1 MLKSP
6 YTHVFMST
14 SVPVDTL
21 ELALQIAVKAHDGQ
35 KDKSGEPYIFHPIR
49 VMQRCSTPK
58 GKIVALLHDTV
69 EDTDVTFEEL
79 EAAGF
84 ESETIDTLRLV
95 THEKGVPYDDYID
108 ALVRDPVAVEVKLAD
123 LEDNSDI
130 RRLKEIGAKDVERL
144 KKYLRT
150 HRRLVD
156 HKLASVQPTVP

>member
-1 MLKSP
+1 MGIN
-6 YTHVFMST
+6 HVSMNASDQ
-14 SVPVDTL
+14 VNLL
-21 ELALQIAVKAHDGQ
+21 ELALQIAVKAHDGE

-49 VMQRCSTPK
+49 VMQRCSTPR

-79 EAAGF
+79 EAASFDAG
-84 ESETIDTLRLV
+84 TIDTLRLV

-108 ALVRDPVAVEVKLAD
+108 ALVHDPVAVEVKIAD

-130 RRLKEIGAKDVERL
+130 RRLKEIGVKDVERL

-156 HKLASVQPTVP
+156 HKLASIQPTAP

>member
-1 MLKSP
+1 
-6 YTHVFMST
+6 MSASNQT
-14 SVPVDTL
+14 NLL
-21 ELALQIAVKAHDGQ
+21 ELALQAAVRAHAGQ

-84 ESETIDTLRLV
+84 DAGTIDTLRLV

-108 ALVRDPVAVEVKLAD
+108 ALGHDPVAVEVKIAD

-130 RRLKEIGAKDVERL
+130 RRLKEIGVKDVERL

-150 HRRLVD
+150 HQRLID
-156 HKLASVQPTVP
+156 HKLASVQTTAP

>member
-1 MLKSP
+1 
-6 YTHVFMST
+6 MSV
-14 SVPVDTL
+14 SDQVNLL

-49 VMQRCSTPK
+49 VMQRCWTPK

-84 ESETIDTLRLV
+84 DAGTIDTLRLV

-108 ALVRDPVAVEVKLAD
+108 ALVHDPVAVEVKIAD

-130 RRLKEIGAKDVERL
+130 RRLKEIGTKDVERL

-150 HRRLVD
+150 HRRLTD
-156 HKLASVQPTVP
+156 HKLASVQAATA

>member
-1 MLKSP
+1 
-6 YTHVFMST
+6 MSA

-21 ELALQIAVKAHDGQ
+21 ELALQIAVKAHAGQ

-58 GKIVALLHDTV
+58 AKIVALLHDTV
-69 EDTDVTFEEL
+69 EDTDVTFEDL
-79 EAAGF
+79 EAASFDSG
-84 ESETIDTLRLV
+84 TLDTLRLV

-108 ALVRDPVAVEVKLAD
+108 ALMHDPVAVEVKLAD

-130 RRLKEIGAKDVERL
+130 LRLKDIETKDVERL

-150 HRRLVD
+150 HRRLTD
-156 HKLASVQPTVP
+156 HKLASVQAAAP

>member
-1 MLKSP
+1 
-6 YTHVFMST
+6 MSA

-21 ELALQIAVKAHDGQ
+21 ELALQIAVKAHAGQ

-58 GKIVALLHDTV
+58 AKIVAVLHDTV
-69 EDTDVTFEEL
+69 EDTDVTFKDL

-84 ESETIDTLRLV
+84 DSGTLDTLRLV
-95 THEKGVPYDDYID
+95 THEKDVPYDEYID
-108 ALVRDPVAVEVKLAD
+108 ALMHDPVAVEVKLAD

-150 HRRLVD
+150 HRRLTD
-156 HKLASVQPTVP
+156 HKLASARPA

>member
-1 MLKSP
+1 
-6 YTHVFMST
+6 MSA

-21 ELALQIAVKAHDGQ
+21 ELALQIAVKAHPGQ

-58 GKIVALLHDTV
+58 AKIVALLHDMV
-69 EDTDVTFEEL
+69 EDTDVTFEHL

-84 ESETIDTLRLV
+84 DSKTLASLRLV
-95 THEKGVPYDDYID
+95 THKKDVPYDEYID
-108 ALVRDPVAVEVKLAD
+108 ALMLDPVAVEVKLAD

-150 HRRLVD
+150 HLRLTD
-156 HKLASVQPTVP
+156 HRLASAQPKAP

>member
-1 MLKSP
+1 MGINHAS
-6 YTHVFMST
+6 MST
-14 SVPVDTL
+14 PNQVNLL
-21 ELALQIAVKAHDGQ
+21 EPALQIAVKAHDGQ

-49 VMQRCSTPK
+49 VMQRCSSPK

-69 EDTDVTFEEL
+69 EDTDVTFGEL

-84 ESETIDTLRLV
+84 DSRTIDTLRLV

-108 ALVRDPVAVEVKLAD
+108 ALLHDPAAVEVKIAD

-130 RRLKEIGAKDVERL
+130 RRLKEIGVKDVERL

>member
-1 MLKSP
+1 
-6 YTHVFMST
+6 MSV
-14 SVPVDTL
+14 SDQVNLL

-58 GKIVALLHDTV
+58 AKIVALLHDTV
-69 EDTDVTFEEL
+69 EDTDVTFKDL

-84 ESETIDTLRLV
+84 DSGTLGTLRLV
-95 THEKGVPYDDYID
+95 THEKDVPYDEYID
-108 ALVRDPVAVEVKLAD
+108 ALMHDPVAVEVKLAD

-130 RRLKEIGAKDVERL
+130 RRLKDIGTKDVERL

-150 HRRLVD
+150 HRRLTD
-156 HKLASVQPTVP
+156 HKLASVQAAAP

>member
-1 MLKSP
+1 MDIN
-6 YTHVFMST
+6 HVSMNASDQ
-14 SVPVDTL
+14 VNLL

-69 EDTDVTFEEL
+69 EDTDVTFEDL

-84 ESETIDTLRLV
+84 DSGTIDTLRLV
-95 THEKGVPYDDYID
+95 THETGVPYDDYID
-108 ALVRDPVAVEVKLAD
+108 ALVHDPVAVEVKIAD

-130 RRLKEIGAKDVERL
+130 RRLKEIGVKDVERL

-150 HRRLVD
+150 HRRLTD
-156 HKLASVQPTVP
+156 HKLASVQTTAP

>member
-1 MLKSP
+1 
-6 YTHVFMST
+6 MSA

-21 ELALQIAVKAHDGQ
+21 ELALQIAVKAHAGQ
-35 KDKSGEPYIFHPIR
+35 KDKSGEPYILHPIR

-58 GKIVALLHDTV
+58 AKIVALLHDTV
-69 EDTDVTFEEL
+69 EDTDVTFEDL

-84 ESETIDTLRLV
+84 DSGTLGTLRLV

-108 ALVRDPVAVEVKLAD
+108 ALMHDPAAVEVKLAD

-150 HRRLVD
+150 HQRLTHHR
-156 HKLASVQPTVP
+156 HKAT

>member
-1 MLKSP
+1 MGIN
-6 YTHVFMST
+6 HVSMSAPNQ
-14 SVPVDTL
+14 VNIL
-21 ELALQIAVKAHDGQ
+21 ELALQIAVKAHAGQ

-58 GKIVALLHDTV
+58 GKVVALLHDTV

-84 ESETIDTLRLV
+84 DSGTIDTLRLV
-95 THEKGVPYDDYID
+95 THETGVPYDDYID
-108 ALVRDPVAVEVKLAD
+108 ALVHDPVAVEVKIAD

-150 HRRLVD
+150 HRRLID
-156 HKLASVQPTVP
+156 HKLASVQPTAP

>member
-1 MLKSP
+1 
-6 YTHVFMST
+6 MSA

-21 ELALQIAVKAHDGQ
+21 ELALQIAVKAHAGQ

-58 GKIVALLHDTV
+58 AKIVALLHDTV

-84 ESETIDTLRLV
+84 DSGTLGALRLV
-95 THEKGVPYDDYID
+95 THEKDVPYDEYID
-108 ALVRDPVAVEVKLAD
+108 ALMHDPVAVEVKLAD

-150 HRRLVD
+150 HRRLTD
-156 HKLASVQPTVP
+156 HKLASVQAATA